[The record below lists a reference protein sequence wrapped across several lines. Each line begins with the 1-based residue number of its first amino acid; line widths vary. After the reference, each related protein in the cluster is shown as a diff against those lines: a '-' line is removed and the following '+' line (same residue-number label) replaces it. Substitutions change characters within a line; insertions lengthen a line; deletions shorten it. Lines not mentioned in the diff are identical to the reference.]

1 MAQAKAGD
9 IVSVHYTG
17 KLTNGTVFDS
27 SAGREPLEFPLG
39 AGMVIKGFDDGI
51 LGMEVGEKKTL
62 HIPAHEA
69 YGEADPDYKLTVNR
83 SEMPDDMELEIGG
96 SLNMHQEGGQ
106 IVQVTVTDLTETTVT
121 LDGNHPLAG
130 QDLIF
135 DLEMITIKD
144 GSADSAEGLENL
156 LNLKL

>member
-1 MAQAKAGD
+1 MAQAKSGD

-17 KLTNGTVFDS
+17 KLADGTVFDS
-27 SAGREPLEFPLG
+27 SEGREPLEFPVG

-51 LGMEVGEKKTL
+51 LGMEVGENKIL
-62 HIPAHEA
+62 QIPAHEA
-69 YGEADPDYKLTVNR
+69 YGETDPDYKLTVNR
-83 SEMPDDMELEIGG
+83 SEMPDDMNLEIGMPV
-96 SLNMHQEGGQ
+96 NMHQEGGQ
-106 IVQVTVTDLTETTVT
+106 VVQVTVTDLTETTVT

-130 QDLIF
+130 HDLTFHVEVIS
-135 DLEMITIKD
+135 IKD